1 MSELRE
7 TPLLI
12 ISKADGS
19 IVYQGILAYKTT
31 SLSSDS
37 QADVVLKNFEFSL
50 FISPTDRSTFLI
62 RDANKKGEQI
72 EIFCGRPID
81 FHNYKFLILK
91 KLEEGKNNTQQI
103 EKSSPDFLNDL
114 IQLIQAPPSK
124 SGSALAKNI
133 QNFLDQTIKQKSIKN
148 AFLVSC
154 VGGVDYQLV
163 AYSGIDAKTAESLW
177 NKMPENLIQDILRKK
192 SKIILPQHLQGKRG
206 DETTVYVGD
215 IGSVVGFP
223 VVCQGVVDGILCMG
237 FENIVKDL
245 DVNLQLE
252 LERAAD
258 LVGVLLQFY
267 ILRDEID
274 VAKTS
279 LAAQKVAK
287 DRLMVGVSNEISE
300 VYKNIQ
306 KLAPIDFSLLING
319 ETGTGKELVAREIH
333 LHSSRNKCHFV
344 AVNCASIP
352 ESLLEAHLFGYKKGA
367 FTGAISDHEG
377 LVAKAHQGSLFL
389 DEIGEI
395 PLNIQVKLLRVLQE
409 KLYMKVGDNKELK
422 SDFRLISA
430 THKDLLKLVAEGQFR
445 QDLYYR
451 VAGAVIKVPALRE
464 RKQDIMVLAKYFKQK
479 FIKANNLPDKTWS
492 NSVRQVIEAYN
503 WPGNIRQLDHEV
515 CRAVV
520 MSEGEKIRAEDFS
533 AEISGLLSSLKTTSI
548 EDSHSYSAVA
558 KESIE
563 FAGADIGSEL
573 LADAKDRWLKAY
585 IEAALQK
592 FNGNRADTANALGIG
607 QRTLF
612 RYIEQFKIKEN

>member
-1 MSELRE
+1 MTELRE
-7 TPLLI
+7 IPLLI
-12 ISKADGS
+12 ISRPEGQ
-19 IVYQGILAYKTT
+19 IIYQGILTSRT
-31 SLSSDS
+31 SSLSADPH
-37 QADVVLKNFEFSL
+37 ADVVLNNFEHSL
-50 FISPTDRSTFLI
+50 FISPTEKGSFLI
-62 RDANKKGEQI
+62 RDANRKSEQKEVSCGQTI
-72 EIFCGRPID
+72 EFYQ
-81 FHNYKFLILK
+81 YKFSILK
-91 KLEEGKNNTQQI
+91 KLEESAHKAKNQ
-103 EKSSPDFLNDL
+103 EKNGPDFLSEL
-114 IQLIQAPPSK
+114 IQLIQAPPDN
-124 SGSALAKNI
+124 SGSMLAKNI
-133 QNFLDQTIKQKSIKN
+133 QNFLDQTIKEKAIKN
-148 AFLVSC
+148 AFFVAC
-154 VGGVDYQLV
+154 TAGENQLV
-163 AYSGIDAKTAESLW
+163 AYSGIDARTAESLW
-177 NKMPENLIQDILRKK
+177 SKMPENLIQDILRKK

-223 VVCQGVVDGILCMG
+223 VVCQGMVDGILCMG

-245 DVNLQLE
+245 DINLQLE

-258 LVGVLLQFY
+258 LVGVLLQFSS
-267 ILRDEID
+267 LRDEID
-274 VAKTS
+274 IAKTS
-279 LAAQKVAK
+279 LAAEKIIK

-333 LHSSRNKCHFV
+333 LHSSRNKNNFV

-377 LVAKAHQGSLFL
+377 LVAKAHQGTLFL

-422 SDFRLISA
+422 SDFRLVSA

-464 RKQDIMVLAKYFKQK
+464 RKQDIMVLANYFKQK
-479 FIKANNLPDKTWS
+479 FIKANNLPDKSWS
-492 NSVRQVIEAYN
+492 NSVRHVVETYF

-520 MSEGEKIRAEDFS
+520 MAEGSKISAEDFS
-533 AEISGLLSSLKTTSI
+533 NEISGLLSSVKSPSNQDADFMSNS
-548 EDSHSYSAVA
+548 EN
-558 KESIE
+558 ESID
-563 FAGADIGSEL
+563 FTGANIGSEL
-573 LADAKDRWLKAY
+573 LADAKDRWLKTY
-585 IEAALQK
+585 IESALAK
-592 FNGNRADTANALGIG
+592 FNGNRADTASALGIG

-612 RYIEQFKIKEN
+612 RYIEQLKIKEN